1 MTKITLETIGVG
13 LKERRGERG
22 LREVAAEIG
31 ISAATLS
38 RIEAGKQPDLE
49 TFSKLCKWLELDA
62 GEVLGCGT
70 GANPIET
77 ESEISGKSHNKAFVH
92 FRAKRE
98 MTPETV
104 NHLSKLILAVQDI
117 LEDEGDTSYAEW
129 EEEIVGTSPA

>member
-22 LREVAAEIG
+22 LREVATEIG

-70 GANPIET
+70 GANLT
-77 ESEISGKSHNKAFVH
+77 EAELLDKAPKKAMVH
-92 FRAKRE
+92 FRAKKE

-104 NHLSKLILAVQDI
+104 NHLSKLILAVQD
-117 LEDEGDTSYAEW
+117 LLVENGDTSYAEW
-129 EEEIVGTSPA
+129 EEETPNTSPA